1 MSETDP
7 RPVFSYDHYEVDKVY
22 GEREFVVS
30 EEVLSKW
37 RTAYPGDYAGD
48 EANEHAPAGM
58 LSMIIIDAI
67 IALNSPRPPGGV
79 HAGQTY
85 EVTRWPKAGET
96 LITEVR
102 CLSKEI
108 RNERRWVKVRT
119 TTRSAADG
127 ELLFAGTMT
136 TLVAA

>member
-1 MSETDP
+1 MSESDP
-7 RPVFSYDHYEVDKVY
+7 RPVFYYDHYETDKVY

-30 EEVLSKW
+30 EEVLGKW
-37 RTAYPGDYAGD
+37 RTCYPGDDAGT
-48 EANEHAPAGM
+48 EAPAGM

-85 EVTRWPKAGET
+85 EVTRWPRAGET
-96 LITEVR
+96 LKTEVR
-102 CLSKEI
+102 CLDKEI
-108 RNERRWVKVRT
+108 RKERRWVKVRT
-119 TTRSAADG
+119 TTRSADSG

-136 TLVAA
+136 TMVAA